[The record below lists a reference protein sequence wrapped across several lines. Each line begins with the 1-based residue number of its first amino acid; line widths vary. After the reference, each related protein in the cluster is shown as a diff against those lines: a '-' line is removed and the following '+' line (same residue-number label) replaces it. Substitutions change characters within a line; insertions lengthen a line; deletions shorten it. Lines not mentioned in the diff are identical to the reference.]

1 MGDIESLKMEMD
13 AQARANL
20 AFALKRIAEVQQVV
34 IAQAINVSA
43 PTVSRFVAD
52 DLPRACAV
60 LAAAGVKFV
69 LVETAVFE
77 PRKIQVLLD
86 LARDYLQQLDSP
98 DQLQW
103 D

>member
-1 MGDIESLKMEMD
+1 MTDIESLKMD

-34 IAQAINVSA
+34 IAPSVGVSA

-60 LAAAGVKFV
+60 LAAAGIKFV
-69 LVETAVFE
+69 PVETAVYE
-77 PRKIQVLLD
+77 PRKVQILLE
-86 LARDYLQQLDSP
+86 LARDHLNQIETVE
-98 DQLQW
+98 QLQW